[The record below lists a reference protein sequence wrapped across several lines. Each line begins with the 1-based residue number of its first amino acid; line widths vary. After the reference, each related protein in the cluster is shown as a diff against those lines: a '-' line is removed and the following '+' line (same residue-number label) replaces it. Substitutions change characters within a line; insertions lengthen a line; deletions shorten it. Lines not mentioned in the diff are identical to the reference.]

1 MTLTIELPDKLAL
14 QLVAQTTEEERNA
27 FIADA
32 VADALNPLSKEED
45 EEQFVHDGGIF
56 VGGKPLSKEE
66 QEGEKRLLA
75 ALNAELDPEKEPE
88 RDAAEC
94 RRIVETELANMD
106 AGIGKSYT
114 LEETWE
120 WLDAQWAAR
129 QAAKS
134 V

>member
-1 MTLTIELPDKLAL
+1 MTLTIELPDNLAS
-14 QLVAQTTEEERNA
+14 QLMTRTTKEERNA
-27 FIADA
+27 FVVEA
-32 VADALNPLSKEED
+32 VADALNPLSDEGEER
-45 EEQFVHDGGIF
+45 FVHDGGIF

-66 QEGEKRLLA
+66 QEGEARLLA

-94 RRIVETELANMD
+94 KRIVDAEIADMD

-134 V
+134 A